1 MFLAIISSQDLL
13 HRGSEALGSSSR
25 LLLEG
30 RVYIGVVLEYLEL
43 VFCGMPLPKKE
54 EVMEEVRKRIYEHY
68 REAEARIREEAER
81 IKEEMR
87 RRLEKARGE
96 LLSRMSLA

>member
-1 MFLAIISSQDLL
+1 
-13 HRGSEALGSSSR
+13 
-25 LLLEG
+25 
-30 RVYIGVVLEYLEL
+30 
-43 VFCGMPLPKKE
+43 MPLPRKE

>member
-1 MFLAIISSQDLL
+1 
-13 HRGSEALGSSSR
+13 
-25 LLLEG
+25 
-30 RVYIGVVLEYLEL
+30 
-43 VFCGMPLPKKE
+43 MPRKE